1 MDSKTKVDLVLNPL
15 DYGGV
20 VLKKGKF
27 KLQFDE
33 MLEYFLAIPN
43 DDILY
48 GLKRAGLAIRET
60 SLAVG
65 TATIKASILMNG
77 MRSLMYSVSGF
88 PYSAELIKSP
98 AISA

>member
-1 MDSKTKVDLVLNPL
+1 
-15 DYGGV
+15 
-20 VLKKGKF
+20 
-27 KLQFDE
+27 

-48 GLKRAGLAIRET
+48 GFARGRDFPIRET